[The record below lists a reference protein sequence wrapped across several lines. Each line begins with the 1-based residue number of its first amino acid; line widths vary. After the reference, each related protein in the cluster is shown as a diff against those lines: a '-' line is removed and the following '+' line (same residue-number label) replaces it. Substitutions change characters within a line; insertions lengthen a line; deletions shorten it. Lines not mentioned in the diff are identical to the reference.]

1 MFVQDLP
8 AARPSDC
15 HGTRFGLASGEP
27 MAPRHYSTI
36 VSGLPRSGTSMMM
49 RMLDA
54 GGIPALTDH
63 LRAADPSN
71 PNGYYEYEPI
81 KRTKE
86 DPSWLPAAI
95 GMAVKMVHVLLLDLP
110 LTYAYR
116 VVFMQRDIA
125 EVIESQNRMLERL
138 GKNSSDLPANR
149 LGSIYQ
155 SQTDDVLRYLR
166 RHTDRFSLLEVNYNA
181 MIQDPLPQ
189 IERLSQY
196 LDGLNTA
203 AMAAV
208 VDRNLYRTRIA
219 R

>member
-1 MFVQDLP
+1 
-8 AARPSDC
+8 
-15 HGTRFGLASGEP
+15 
-27 MAPRHYSTI
+27 MALRDYLTI

-54 GGIPALTDH
+54 GGIPALTDQV
-63 LRAADPSN
+63 RTADPSN
-71 PNGYYEYEPI
+71 PNGYYEYEPT

-95 GMAVKMVHVLLLDLP
+95 GTAVKMVHVLLLDLP

-116 VVFMQRDIA
+116 VVFMRRDIE

-138 GKNSSDLPANR
+138 GKNSNDLPASR
-149 LGSIYQ
+149 LGAIYQ
-155 SQTDDVLRYLR
+155 SQIDDVMRYLR
-166 RHTDRFSLLEVNYNA
+166 RHGEQFSVLEVNYNA
-181 MIQDPLPQ
+181 LIREPQSQ
-189 IERLSQY
+189 IEKVSQY
-196 LDGLNTA
+196 LDRLDTA
-203 AMAAV
+203 KMAAV